1 MPKYLSADQVE
12 ALRKIDTPT
21 ICNLLEMVAPDRRG
35 VGYTTKY
42 LHCVFPNLPP
52 MVGYARTATIRAK
65 EPGSLTGD
73 DYMQLRFKYFDYVA
87 SGPTPRISV
96 IQDLD
101 DFQAGYGSFWGEVNS
116 NVHKALGCEG
126 VVTNG
131 SVRDLDM
138 IAPGFQL
145 LAGVI
150 APSHAFVHLVHFD
163 CEVNVHGMVVRS
175 GDLIHADKHGAVV
188 IPHNVADKVADAL
201 GLMSRREAII
211 IEVARSAGFS
221 LEKLK
226 AAFKK
231 SAAIKA

>member
-1 MPKYLSADQVE
+1 MTKHLNAEQIE

-21 ICNLLEMVAPDRRG
+21 ICNLLEMVAPERRG
-35 VGYTTKY
+35 VGFTTKY
-42 LHCVFPNLPP
+42 LHCCFPNLPP
-52 MVGYARTATIRAK
+52 MVGYAKTATIRAK
-65 EPGSLTGD
+65 EPGSLGGD
-73 DYMQLRFKYFDYVA
+73 DYMQVRFKYFDYVA
-87 SGPTPRISV
+87 AGPTPRVSV

-101 DFQAGYGSFWGEVNS
+101 DGQPGYGSFWGEVNS

-138 IAPGFQL
+138 IAPGFQF

-188 IPHNVADKVADAL
+188 IPHGVADKVAGAFD
-201 GLMSRREAII
+201 LMSRREAVV
-211 IEVARSAGFS
+211 IEAARSPDFTV
-221 LEKLK
+221 EKLK
-226 AAFKK
+226 AAFRT

>member
-1 MPKYLSADQVE
+1 MTKPLDGRQIE
-12 ALRKIDTPT
+12 ALRRIDTPT
-21 ICNLLEMVAPDRRG
+21 ICNLLEMVAPERRG
-35 VGYTTKY
+35 TGYTTRT
-42 LHCVFPNLPP
+42 LQCVFPSLPP
-52 MVGYARTATIRAK
+52 MVGYAKTATIRAK
-65 EPGSLTGD
+65 EPGPLAGD
-73 DYMQLRFKYFDYVA
+73 DYMALRFEYFDYVGA
-87 SGPTPRISV
+87 GPMPRISV

-101 DFQAGYGSFWGEVNS
+101 DSQPGYGSFWGEVNS

-175 GDLIHADKHGAVV
+175 GDLVHADRHGAVV
-188 IPHNVADKVADAL
+188 IPHEVADQVAGAFD
-201 GLMSRREAII
+201 LMSRREAVV
-211 IEVARSAGFS
+211 IEAARAADFS
-221 LEKLK
+221 LDKLK